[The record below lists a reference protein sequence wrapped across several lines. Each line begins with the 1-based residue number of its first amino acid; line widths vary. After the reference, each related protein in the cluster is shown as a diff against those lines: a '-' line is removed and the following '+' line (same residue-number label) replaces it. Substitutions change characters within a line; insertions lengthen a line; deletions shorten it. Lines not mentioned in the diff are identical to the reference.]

1 MEFLLSVSP
10 SVVYTVLGLIGV
22 VLAAVS
28 YYGLRHEVTGYLR
41 LVFAIPIIISV
52 SSGKLLIS
60 IAEDVALNNEIT
72 KQVYEEKLFKLV
84 INEEPKAKT
93 LVDLTI
99 RMVDK
104 DNKDEAFYKAKQT
117 ALVVL
122 RPIIDSYILTASN
135 ESVYKLM
142 GYSYQ
147 NVSMLKNNPKKCVD
161 YYFTRE
167 PVLESSDLPYNYFK
181 AELDAL
187 AEIVENS
194 INNPSPIEQYDYDQI
209 MQIVENQY
217 KNLGYDPK
225 QIKKLSN
232 FNKVKPE
239 EACEA
244 AITFSYVIYSMG
256 NQAGSYVYKGFTYF
270 NSIKEY

>member
-1 MEFLLSVSP
+1 MEFLLSISP
-10 SVVYTVLGLIGV
+10 SVVYAVLGIIGV
-22 VLAAVS
+22 VLAAAS
-28 YYGLRHEVTGYLR
+28 YYGLRHEITGYLR

-72 KQVYEEKLFKLV
+72 KQVYEEKLFKIV

-104 DNKDEAFYKAKQT
+104 DNKDEAAYKAKQT

-122 RPIIDSYILTASN
+122 RPIIESYILTASN

-147 NVSMLKNNPKKCVD
+147 NVSMLKNSHKKCVD

-167 PVLESSDLPYNYFK
+167 PVLESIDLPYNYFK

-187 AEIVENS
+187 AEVVESS
-194 INNPSPIEQYDYDQI
+194 INNSSPIQQYDYDHI
-209 MQIVENQY
+209 MQVVKNQY
-217 KNLGYDPK
+217 KTLGYDPK
-225 QIKKLSN
+225 QIEKLSN
-232 FNKVKPE
+232 FKKAKPE

-256 NQAGSYVYKGFTYF
+256 NQAGPYVYKGLTYF